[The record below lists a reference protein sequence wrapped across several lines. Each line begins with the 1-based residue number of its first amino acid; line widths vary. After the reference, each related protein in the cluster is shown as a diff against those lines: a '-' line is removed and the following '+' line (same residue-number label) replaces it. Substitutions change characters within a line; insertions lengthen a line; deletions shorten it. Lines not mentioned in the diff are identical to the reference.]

1 MSEFYKR
8 SFFEKETC
16 ENITNFIYLPTED
29 DDYAKC
35 VGDALRK
42 CIYEDIILF
51 EHRVSTVEE
60 ESKFSE
66 CMKGTG
72 KRVVA
77 GDAEYFEAIHEK
89 EPVVVDTD
97 IFYE

>member
-1 MSEFYKR
+1 VFQ
-8 SFFEKETC
+8 
-16 ENITNFIYLPTED
+16 N
-29 DDYAKC
+29 
-35 VGDALRK
+35 V
-42 CIYEDIILF
+42 
-51 EHRVSTVEE
+51 V
-60 ESKFSE
+60 
-66 CMKGTG
+66 GTG

>member
-1 MSEFYKR
+1 MYSY
-8 SFFEKETC
+8 S
-16 ENITNFIYLPTED
+16 L
-29 DDYAKC
+29 
-35 VGDALRK
+35 
-42 CIYEDIILF
+42 ILCLVF
-51 EHRVSTVEE
+51 QNVV
-60 ESKFSE
+60 
-66 CMKGTG
+66 GTG